1 MYEVREFLGNYYVVL
16 TYDVGYE
23 EHGLRVVAHCTRND
37 DAKAIVAALQQ
48 AESGGSAA
56 TNSAMDAIALAEKYH
71 RLLPLGESE
80 LRRVTIQQF
89 MVWLREQQHQ

>member
-16 TYDVGYE
+16 INDVGYE
-23 EHGLRVVAHCTRND
+23 EHGLRVVARCTRND

-56 TNSAMDAIALAEKYH
+56 TNSAMVPLPPSDKVIE
-71 RLLPLGESE
+71 RLMRGGMSKFTAVL
-80 LRRVTIQQF
+80 VDQ
-89 MVWLREQQHQ
+89 WLRQRHQ